1 MLLSALE
8 ERVMEKARKEGIKEG
23 IKEGEKKR
31 ALVVAAKMLAE
42 GEPHEKI
49 LNYTGI
55 TRKELD
61 KLIKDRAN

>member
-8 ERVMEKARKEGIKEG
+8 ERVMEKG
-23 IKEGEKKR
+23 IKEGEKIGEKR
-31 ALVVAAKMLAE
+31 GEKKRTLVIAAKMLAE
-42 GEPHEKI
+42 GEPREKI
-49 LNYTGI
+49 LDYTGI

>member
-1 MLLSALE
+1 MLLSAYE

-23 IKEGEKKR
+23 EKKR
-31 ALVVAAKMLAE
+31 ALVMASKMLSE

-61 KLIKDRAN
+61 KLIKERAN